1 MSEQLPSHPARD
13 ETPTPRQKTRS
24 TDRAAVVVVA
34 VVATL
39 LVVMVVLHLTGVVG
53 PGAHG

>member
-1 MSEQLPSHPARD
+1 MSDHLPSHPARD
-13 ETPTPRQKTRS
+13 ETPTPPRRS
-24 TDRAAVVVVA
+24 TDRAAAIVVA
-34 VVATL
+34 VIATL